1 MVSRYVHFIEIIPN
15 LLANLL
21 SLSYLIL
28 DLING
33 RFIGM
38 LDAYEIINMIA
49 TVLYPNEISTSQS
62 REGEVKVAGS
72 MEMSDCDMVTMSL
85 IGPSIHG

>member
-1 MVSRYVHFIEIIPN
+1 MVSRYLEIIPN

-21 SLSYLIL
+21 SLSYSIL

-49 TVLYPNEISTSQS
+49 TYYILMNLALS
-62 REGEVKVAGS
+62 
-72 MEMSDCDMVTMSL
+72 
-85 IGPSIHG
+85 